1 MALRRYDGGMSGST
15 IQVGVVGSG
24 PVGLAAAI
32 AAKRERLSVRVWERG
47 PLAASIVS
55 YPVNMVFFTTN
66 ELLEIG
72 DHPLVTGGPKATR
85 REALDYYRK
94 VAEREE
100 LDVRTYTEVVAIRP
114 GREHFTVHIRSASSE
129 EAEDRCAAVVV
140 ATGYYSNPRFLGVAG
155 EELPHVSHYYREP
168 HHDWRRRVV
177 VVGGGNS
184 ACEAA
189 LELFRNGAHVTM
201 LVRGEHLKDTVKYW
215 VRPDVENRIRE
226 GSIAAVFA
234 ARVVRIEPEVVVF
247 MRGEE
252 EERVRA
258 DRVLLLTGFAADPT
272 LVGAAGADVRPDGS
286 VVLDPET
293 FETTVEGLFV
303 IGSAGYGGKTAE
315 VFIENGRLH
324 ARAAVAAIA
333 SRLR

>member
-1 MALRRYDGGMSGST
+1 MTGPT
-15 IQVGVVGSG
+15 IQVGIVGSG

-32 AAKRERLSVRVWERG
+32 AAGREGLSARLWERG
-47 PLAASIVS
+47 PLAASIVR

-72 DHPLVTGGPKATR
+72 NHPLVTGGPKATR

-94 VAEREE
+94 VAEREK

-114 GREHFTVHIRSASSE
+114 GGEHFTVHTRSASGE
-129 EAEDRCAAVVV
+129 EAEERCAAVVV
-140 ATGYYSNPRFLGVAG
+140 ATGYYSNPRLLGVPG
-155 EELPHVSHYYREP
+155 EELSHVSHYYREP
-168 HHDWRRRVV
+168 HPDWRRSVV

-189 LELFRNGAHVTM
+189 LELYRSGARVTM
-201 LVRGEHLKDTVKYW
+201 LVRGQHLKETVKYW
-215 VRPDVENRIRE
+215 LRPDVENRIRE
-226 GSIAAVFA
+226 GSIAAVFS
-234 ARVVRIEPEVVVF
+234 ARVVRIEPEAVVF
-247 MRGEE
+247 TRGAE
-252 EERVRA
+252 EERVGA

-272 LVGAAGADVRPDGS
+272 LVGTAGAEVRSDGS
-286 VVLDPET
+286 VALDLQT
-293 FETTVEGLFV
+293 FETTVAGLFV
-303 IGSAGYGGKTAE
+303 IGSAGYGRKTAE

-333 SRLR
+333 SRVR